1 LGVRYTD
8 SDIRFLARVVGETPE
23 AAAAYMRAWQLDA
36 ERIEPWLDDDR
47 VLRQLMADDHSIL
60 EVSPR
65 FLFTVLLRRI
75 RRDLATIPY
84 TVERVEPDGRL
95 VVFDAPVVHELLQ
108 ADEMFQYLVNLLVS
122 FERIDTVT
130 VRGARPQSPLRRLN
144 TFSLDDMVELAGLV
158 DPPMRP
164 AICRRI
170 GDIALFVT
178 GIFQEAIRR
187 TAQRPL
193 SSPFARMFVGRWRG
207 LEEYEADGRRFYGIA
222 ADQLRDVQP
231 DLARVLARLAGDFT
245 IARKPLAVL
254 AERYVT
260 WARPHWVG
268 GPS

>member
-1 LGVRYTD
+1 MRHSE
-8 SDIRFLARVVGETPE
+8 SDMRFLARVVGETPE
-23 AAAAYMRAWQLDA
+23 AAASYVRAWQLDP
-36 ERIEPWLDDDR
+36 ERIEPWFDDER
-47 VLRQLMADDHSIL
+47 VLRQLMADDNSIV

-75 RRDLATIPY
+75 RRDLASIPY

-95 VVFDAPVVHELLQ
+95 VVFDAPVVHELLR

-130 VRGARPQSPLRRLN
+130 VRGAQPRSPMRRLN
-144 TFSLDDMVELAGLV
+144 TFNMDDMVELAGMV
-158 DPPMRP
+158 DAPLRP
-164 AICRRI
+164 LICRRI

-187 TAQRPL
+187 TARRPL
-193 SSPFARMFVGRWRG
+193 ASPFTRMFVGRWRRI
-207 LEEYEADGRRFYGIA
+207 EDYEADGRRFYGMA

>member
-1 LGVRYTD
+1 MRYSD
-8 SDIRFLARVVGETPE
+8 SDIRFLARVIGETPQ
-23 AAAAYMRAWQLDA
+23 AAATHMRAWQLDP
-36 ERIEPWLDDDR
+36 EQITPWLDDER
-47 VLRQLMADDHSIL
+47 VLRQLMSDDHSIL

-84 TVERVEPDGRL
+84 TVERVEPDGRV

-130 VRGARPQSPLRRLN
+130 VRGARPRSPARRLN
-144 TFSLDDMVELAGLV
+144 TFSMDDMVELAGLV
-158 DPPMRP
+158 DPPLRP

-178 GIFQEAIRR
+178 GVFQEAVRR
-187 TAQRPL
+187 RAQRPL
-193 SSPFARMFVGRWRG
+193 ASPFAQMFVGRWRG
-207 LEEYEADGRRFYGIA
+207 LEEYEADGRRFYGMA

-231 DLARVLARLAGDFT
+231 DLSRVLARLAGDFT

-260 WARPHWVG
+260 WARPHWAG